1 MLISERPQTK
11 TETKIDILPLN
22 RRQRQLLITAALLVG
37 DFLTLITA
45 FSLAYILRFIL
56 LPYERTFSVE
66 GYGEVVRTFS
76 LEGYVMIVAAI
87 IPLWLLI
94 FAINQLYSS
103 QILFGGFEEYI
114 RVFYSVT
121 IGTLVI
127 VVFGFFTRD
136 DMLVSRGWL
145 LISWGLALFLVDTF
159 RFAFRH
165 FIFGLRNRGHLLSP
179 ALIVGANDEGIALAE
194 QLQKTST
201 SGLYITG
208 FIDVGFR
215 DEIRAVGSTVYNSFE
230 VLGRFD
236 DLESV
241 IIDKNVEDLIIASS
255 NLRRQQLLDVYQ
267 SSSSIPGLNLHLT
280 SGLFEIISTGMR
292 VKELASVPLIEV
304 NKNRISGV
312 DATLKLLL
320 DYSLAILTLALI
332 WPILLLIAII
342 IRLDTPGATL
352 YRRRV
357 MGVGGHEFDAF
368 KFRTMRTDGDQIL
381 ADNPELQEELNY
393 EYKLKDDP
401 RITKV
406 GRFLRKMSLDELPQ
420 LFNVLFGQMSLV
432 GPRMISPPEM
442 DKYGKWG
449 LNLLTV
455 KPGITGLWQI
465 SGRSDVSYDERVR
478 MDFQYIRNWT
488 IWQDIYIL
496 LVTIPVVIRRKGA
509 Y

>member
-11 TETKIDILPLN
+11 TGTKIAILPLN
-22 RRQRQLLITAALLVG
+22 RRQRQILITAALLVG
-37 DFLTLITA
+37 DVLTLIAA
-45 FSLAYILRFIL
+45 FSLAYVLRFIL

-66 GYGEVVRTFS
+66 GYGIVERTFS
-76 LEGYVMIVAAI
+76 LGGYLVIVAAI
-87 IPLWLLI
+87 IPLWLMI
-94 FAINQLYSS
+94 FALNQLYSS

-127 VVFGFFTRD
+127 VVLGFFTRD
-136 DMLVSRGWL
+136 ELLVSRGWL

-208 FIDVGFR
+208 FIDVGFK
-215 DEIRAVGSTVYNSFE
+215 DEILPVGSSVYNSFE
-230 VLGRFD
+230 VVGGLD

-241 IIDKNVEDLIIASS
+241 INDKDVEELIIASS
-255 NLRRQQLLDVYQ
+255 SLRRQQLLDIFQ
-267 SSSSIPGLNLHLT
+267 SSSSIPGLNLRLT

-304 NKNRISGV
+304 NKNRISGA
-312 DATLKLLL
+312 DATLKLML

-332 WPILLLIAII
+332 WPFMLLIAIAV
-342 IRLDTPGATL
+342 RLDTPGPTL
-352 YRRRV
+352 FRRRV

-368 KFRTMRTDGDQIL
+368 KFRTMRTDGDQVL
-381 ADNPELQEELNY
+381 ANNPELQEEFNCD
-393 EYKLKDDP
+393 YKLKDDP
-401 RITKV
+401 RVTKV
-406 GRFLRKMSLDELPQ
+406 GRILRKLSLDELPQ
-420 LFNVLFGQMSLV
+420 LFNVLLGQMSLV

-465 SGRSDVSYDERVR
+465 SGRSDLSYDERIR

-488 IWQDIYIL
+488 IWKDIYIL
-496 LVTIPVVIRRKGA
+496 LATIPVVILRKGA

>member
-1 MLISERPQTK
+1 M
-11 TETKIDILPLN
+11 ETSIQSTAQDRTLPLTH
-22 RRQRQLLITAALLVG
+22 RQRRIFITAALLGG
-37 DFLTLITA
+37 DFLTLIAA
-45 FSLAYILRFIL
+45 FSLAYVLRFII
-56 LPYERTFSVE
+56 LPYEKTFSVE

-103 QILFGGFEEYI
+103 HILFGGFEEYI

-121 IGTLVI
+121 IGTLAI

-136 DMLVSRGWL
+136 DLLVSRGWL
-145 LISWGLALFLVDTF
+145 LISWGLALLLVDTF

-179 ALIVGANDEGIALAE
+179 ALIVGANEEGISLAE
-194 QLQKTST
+194 QLQKTAT
-201 SGLYITG
+201 SGLYVAG
-208 FIDVGFR
+208 FIDMGFR

-230 VLGRFD
+230 VLGRLD
-236 DLESV
+236 DLENV
-241 IIDKNVEDLIIASS
+241 VNDKNIEELIIASS
-255 NLRRQQLLDVYQ
+255 TIRQQQLLDVYQ
-267 SSSSIPGLNLHLT
+267 STASNPDLTLRLT

-292 VKELASVPLIEV
+292 VKELAYVPLIEV
-304 NKNRISGV
+304 KKNRISGA

-332 WPILLLIAII
+332 WPFLLLITMAVK
-342 IRLDTPGATL
+342 LDTPGPTL

-368 KFRTMRTDGDQIL
+368 KFRTMRTDGEQLL
-381 ADNPELQEELNY
+381 ANNSGLQEEINC

-401 RITKV
+401 RVTKV
-406 GRFLRKMSLDELPQ
+406 GRFLRKLSLDELPQ
-420 LFNVLFGQMSLV
+420 LFNVLLGQMSLV

-449 LNLLTV
+449 VNLLTV
-455 KPGITGLWQI
+455 KPGMTGLWQI
-465 SGRSDVSYDERVR
+465 SGRSDVSYDKRVL

-488 IWQDIYIL
+488 IWKDIYIL
-496 LVTIPVVIRRKGA
+496 LATIPVVIRRKGA

>member
-1 MLISERPQTK
+1 M
-11 TETKIDILPLN
+11 ETSIQSTAEDRIFPLN
-22 RRQRQLLITAALLVG
+22 RRNRQVLITAALLGG
-37 DFLTLITA
+37 DVLTLIAA
-45 FSLAYILRFIL
+45 FSLAYVLRFIL

-76 LEGYVMIVAAI
+76 LGGYALIVAAI

-94 FAINQLYSS
+94 FAFNQLYSS
-103 QILFGGFEEYI
+103 HILFGGFEEYI

-121 IGTLVI
+121 IGTLAI

-136 DMLVSRGWL
+136 DLLVSRGWL
-145 LISWGLALFLVDTF
+145 LISWGLALLLVDMF

-165 FIFGLRNRGHLLSP
+165 FIFGLRSRGHLLSP

-201 SGLYITG
+201 SGLFITG

-215 DEIRAVGSTVYNSFE
+215 EEVREVGSTVYNSFE
-230 VLGRFD
+230 VLGRLD

-241 IIDKNVEDLIIASS
+241 INDENVEELIIASS
-255 NLRRQQLLDVYQ
+255 NLRQQQLLDVYQ
-267 SSSSIPGLNLHLT
+267 SSSSIPGLNLRMT
-280 SGLFEIISTGMR
+280 SGLYEIISTGMR
-292 VKELASVPLIEV
+292 IKELANVPLIEV
-304 NKNRISGV
+304 NKSRISGT
-312 DATLKLLL
+312 DATLKLVL
-320 DYSLAILTLALI
+320 DYGLAILTLALI
-332 WPILLLIAII
+332 WPFMLLIAIV

-357 MGVGGHEFDAF
+357 MGVGEHEFDAF
-368 KFRTMRTDGDQIL
+368 KFRTMRADGDQIL
-381 ADNPELQEELNY
+381 ANNPGLQEEFNSD
-393 EYKLKDDP
+393 YKLKDDP
-401 RITKV
+401 RVTKA
-406 GRFLRKMSLDELPQ
+406 GRILRKLSLDELPQ
-420 LFNVLFGQMSLV
+420 LFNVLLGQMSLV

-478 MDFQYIRNWT
+478 IDFQYIRNWT

-496 LVTIPVVIRRKGA
+496 LATIPVVIRRKGA

>member
-1 MLISERPQTK
+1 M
-11 TETKIDILPLN
+11 ETSIQSTTQDRILPLN
-22 RRQRQLLITAALLVG
+22 RRQRQGLITTALLGG
-37 DFLTLITA
+37 DVLTLIAA
-45 FSLAYILRFIL
+45 FSLAYVLRFIL
-56 LPYERTFSVE
+56 LPYQRTFSVE
-66 GYGEVVRTFS
+66 GYGIVERTFT
-76 LEGYVMIVAAI
+76 LGGYAMIVAAI
-87 IPLWLLI
+87 IPLWLLF

-121 IGTLVI
+121 TGTLAI

-136 DMLVSRGWL
+136 DLLVSRGWL
-145 LISWGLALFLVDTF
+145 LISWVLALLFVDTF

-179 ALIVGANDEGIALAE
+179 AIIVGASDEGIALAE

-230 VLGRFD
+230 VLGRIE

-241 IIDKNVEDLIIASS
+241 IADENVEELIIASS
-255 NLRRQQLLDVYQ
+255 TIRQQQLLDIYQ
-267 SSSSIPGLNLHLT
+267 STASNPDLNLRFT

-304 NKNRISGV
+304 NKNRISGA

-320 DYSLAILTLALI
+320 DYSLAILMLALI

-342 IRLDTPGATL
+342 IRLDTPGPTL

-357 MGVGGHEFDAF
+357 MGTGGHEFDAF

-381 ADNPELQEELNY
+381 ADNPALQEELDC

-406 GRFLRKMSLDELPQ
+406 GRFLRNLSLDELPQ
-420 LFNVLFGQMSLV
+420 LFNVLLGQMSLV

-442 DKYGKWG
+442 EKYGKWG

-496 LVTIPVVIRRKGA
+496 LATIPAVIRRKGA

>member
-1 MLISERPQTK
+1 L
-11 TETKIDILPLN
+11 ETSIQSTAQDKILPLN
-22 RRQRQLLITAALLVG
+22 RRQRQFLITAALLFG
-37 DFLTLITA
+37 DVLTLIAA
-45 FSLAYILRFIL
+45 FSLAYILRFIM

-76 LEGYVMIVAAI
+76 LGGYALIVAAI

-94 FAINQLYSS
+94 FAFNQLYSS
-103 QILFGGFEEYI
+103 HILFGGFEEYI
-114 RVFYSVT
+114 RVFYSVN
-121 IGTLVI
+121 IGTLAI

-136 DMLVSRGWL
+136 DQLVSRGWL
-145 LISWGLALFLVDTF
+145 LISWGLALFLVVTF

-179 ALIVGANDEGIALAE
+179 ALIIGANDEGIALAE
-194 QLQKTST
+194 QLQKSST
-201 SGLYITG
+201 SGLFITG

-215 DEIRAVGSTVYNSFE
+215 DEVRAVGSTVYNSFE
-230 VLGRFD
+230 VLGRLD

-241 IIDKNVEDLIIASS
+241 INDENVEELIIASS
-255 NLRRQQLLDVYQ
+255 NLRQQQLLTVYQ
-267 SSSSIPGLNLHLT
+267 SSSSIPGLNLRLT

-292 VKELASVPLIEV
+292 AKELASVPLIEV

-312 DATLKLLL
+312 DATLKLVL
-320 DYSLAILTLALI
+320 DYGLSILTLALI
-332 WPILLLIAII
+332 WPFMLLIAII
-342 IRLDTPGATL
+342 IRLDTSGPTI

-368 KFRTMRTDGDQIL
+368 KFRTMHTDGDKIL
-381 ADNPELQEELNY
+381 ANNPGLQEELDCD
-393 EYKLKDDP
+393 YKLIDDP
-401 RITKV
+401 RVTKV
-406 GRFLRKMSLDELPQ
+406 GRFLRKLSLDELPQ
-420 LFNVLFGQMSLV
+420 LFNVLLGQMSLV

-478 MDFQYIRNWT
+478 IDFQYIRNWT
-488 IWQDIYIL
+488 IWKDIYIL
-496 LVTIPVVIRRKGA
+496 LATIPVVIIRKGA

>member
-11 TETKIDILPLN
+11 TGTKIDILPLN
-22 RRQRQLLITAALLVG
+22 RRQRQILITAALLVG
-37 DFLTLITA
+37 DLLTLIAA

-56 LPYERTFSVE
+56 LPYERTFNVE

-76 LEGYVMIVAAI
+76 LGGYAMIVAAI

-103 QILFGGFEEYI
+103 HILFGGFEEYI
-114 RVFYSVT
+114 QVFYSIT
-121 IGTLVI
+121 IGTLAI

-136 DMLVSRGWL
+136 DLLVSRGWL
-145 LISWGLALFLVDTF
+145 LISWGLALFLVYTF

-179 ALIVGANDEGIALAE
+179 ALIVGANEEGIALAK
-194 QLQKTST
+194 QLQKTSA
-201 SGLYITG
+201 SGLYVTG
-208 FIDVGFR
+208 FIDMGFR
-215 DEIRAVGSTVYNSFE
+215 DEIRAVGLTVYNSFK
-230 VLGRFD
+230 VLGRLD
-236 DLESV
+236 DLE
-241 IIDKNVEDLIIASS
+241 NVVNDNNIEELIIASS
-255 NLRRQQLLDVYQ
+255 TIRQQQQLDIYQ
-267 SSSSIPGLNLHLT
+267 FTASNPDLNLCLT

-292 VKELASVPLIEV
+292 AKELAYVPLIEV

-332 WPILLLIAII
+332 WPFMLLIAIAVK
-342 IRLDTPGATL
+342 LDTPGATV

-357 MGVGGHEFDAF
+357 MGVGGHDFDAF
-368 KFRTMRTDGDQIL
+368 KFRTMCTDGDQIL
-381 ADNPELQEELNY
+381 ANNPGLQYELNN

-401 RITKV
+401 RVTRV
-406 GRFLRKMSLDELPQ
+406 GRFLRKLSLDELPQ
-420 LFNVLFGQMSLV
+420 LFNVLLGQMSLV

-465 SGRSDVSYDERVR
+465 SGRSDVSYDERIR
-478 MDFQYIRNWT
+478 IDFQYIRNWT

-496 LVTIPVVIRRKGA
+496 LATIPVVIMRNGA